1 MANTPQ
7 LIGACVAGAA
17 AATVAGWLL
26 SKKPPQSNGGR
37 VRGGGGGHGALP
49 FSEKSLLLEGSV
61 MVITGGSSGIGREIA
76 LQAAAAGC
84 KVVVM
89 DLTTEPLEGG
99 PSTVDAWAAKESDGV
114 GEGGGGKSQ
123 KSSSPKKTHLPV
135 TLVIGRCHALEFQT
149 CTVLLSRCSIFASLL
164 IS

>member
-49 FSEKSLLLEGSV
+49 ISEKSLLLEGSV

-123 KSSSPKKTHLPV
+123 KSSSPKKTQS
-135 TLVIGRCHALEFQT
+135 TLSH
-149 CTVLLSRCSIFASLL
+149 
-164 IS
+164 